1 MREGLTQSSRDRP
14 ARSAYAETMNTS
26 ESPPV
31 NHAAGQASA
40 ERRCPCGSG
49 DVYGAC
55 CGRLHGKFAADGT
68 LAAPTAEA
76 LMRSRYAAF
85 ALAATGELAEAEAY
99 LLATWAPE
107 TRPAQLALDG
117 PADESGDQV
126 RWLRLDV
133 ESTAGGPFDDDG
145 SVTFTAHYRTPAGRH
160 TQHETSRFVR
170 RQGTWFYRD
179 GEVSAAPR

>member
-1 MREGLTQSSRDRP
+1 M
-14 ARSAYAETMNTS
+14 
-26 ESPPV
+26 
-31 NHAAGQASA
+31 
-40 ERRCPCGSG
+40 
-49 DVYGAC
+49 
-55 CGRLHGKFAADGT
+55 DGT

>member
-1 MREGLTQSSRDRP
+1 MTEPTNVP
-14 ARSAYAETMNTS
+14 ADPATDPAATS
-26 ESPPV
+26 
-31 NHAAGQASA
+31 
-40 ERRCPCGSG
+40 RRCPCGSG
-49 DVYGAC
+49 DLYGGC
-55 CGRLHGKFAADGT
+55 CARFHGRYATDGT

-133 ESTAGGPFDDDG
+133 ESTAGGGPFDDDG
-145 SVTFTAHYRTPAGRH
+145 SVTFTAHFRTPAGRH

-170 RQGTWFYRD
+170 RQGAWLYHD
-179 GEVSAAPR
+179 GDAS